1 MTSERQPFI
10 WEVKLQSQDGQE
22 ITEKVSAFWSPAYEG
37 VKESIALAARC
48 KAWLRNKKK
57 VTFQVLGE
65 PKLLGRLGDEGVA
78 A

>member
-1 MTSERQPFI
+1 MTSDRKPFE
-10 WEVKLQSQDGQE
+10 WEVQLQSQDGKQ
-22 ITEKVSAFWSPAYEG
+22 ITEKVRAFWSPEYDG

-65 PKLLGRLGDEGVA
+65 PKLIGRVEA
-78 A
+78 NA